1 MKKIYTLLL
10 TALSA
15 TALAQNAYYS
25 VRTEAVV
32 QKSPAQ
38 VQLKWEM
45 PPAKTN
51 GNITIYRKAQSA
63 TTWGTA
69 IAQIAGSSTSY
80 NDNNVTAGS
89 TYEYLVVKDDT
100 TNPYGY
106 IFAGIEQPAIHS
118 RGALILLVDD
128 AFSTT
133 CSTEIATL
141 VKDLSGDGWE
151 VIRKDYPRSAT
162 VATVKAFIT
171 STAQTNSNVEAVY
184 ILGHIAVPYSGNIAP
199 DGHTTANSGANSH
212 EGAWPADVYYGDI
225 DGTWTDNSVNI
236 SVSGNPLNHNTPGD
250 GKFDNSV
257 LPSDVE
263 LQIGRVDF
271 YDMPAFGKTEEQMM
285 KSYLNKA
292 HQYKTGA
299 LAVTKRALVDDNFPG
314 MQEGFAGNG
323 WRNFAPLV
331 GSNNVEEKDFISTLN
346 TQFYQWAYGC
356 GAGSYTSCS
365 GVGTT
370 ANIAANDMKAIFT
383 ILFGS
388 YFGDWNYKN
397 NFLRAP
403 LCADEPSLA
412 SFWAARPN
420 WFLHHMALGENIGYS
435 TRLSQ
440 NNNGSLYATPIPS
453 LARIVSTALM
463 GDPTLR
469 TEYVKPVPSVTLGG
483 DSTKGAVVSWTA
495 SPEAGVAGYYV
506 YRSTSEFGEYKLRSG
521 RVTGTSYT
529 DSFGAPGTYWYMVRA
544 TRLQTT
550 PSGTYYNMSLG
561 TSASGT
567 FQYPFFDLG
576 VPAITSIA
584 DVQLYPNPAK
594 ESVQLV
600 ITGAENTS
608 ANIIITDMQ
617 GKAVSTSTMQ
627 LGIGKNTLQ
636 IDISTLPAGM
646 YMVQVQAGNSRKTL
660 KLAHTY

>member
-1 MKKIYTLLL
+1 MKKIFTLLL

-25 VRTEAVV
+25 VRTEAVA

-38 VQLKWEM
+38 VQLKWKM
-45 PPAKTN
+45 PPAVTN

-63 TTWGTA
+63 TAWGTA
-69 IAQIAGSSTSY
+69 IAQIAGTSTSY
-80 NDNNVTAGS
+80 NDNSVSAGAA
-89 TYEYLVVKDDT
+89 YEYLVVKDDT

-128 AFSTT
+128 MFSTT
-133 CSTEIATL
+133 CSAEIATL

-151 VIRKDYPRSAT
+151 VIRKDYPRTAT
-162 VATVKAFIT
+162 VATVKAFIA

-184 ILGHIAVPYSGNIAP
+184 ILGHIAVPYSGNLNP
-199 DGHTTANSGANSH
+199 DAHNNH
-212 EGAWPADVYYGDI
+212 IGAWPADVYYGDL
-225 DGTWTDNSVNI
+225 DGTWPDGSVNNI
-236 SVSGNPLNHNTPGD
+236 SSANPLNHNVPGD
-250 GKFDNSV
+250 GKFDNSYIA
-257 LPSDVE
+257 SDIE
-263 LQIGRVDF
+263 LQVGRVDF

-299 LAVTKRALVDDNFPG
+299 LAVTKRGLVDDNFKTMP
-314 MQEGFAGNG
+314 EGFAGNA

-331 GSNNVEEKDFISTLN
+331 GYDNVDEKDFISTLN
-346 TQFYQWAYGC
+346 TQFHQWAYGC
-356 GAGSYTSCS
+356 GGGSYTSCG

-383 ILFGS
+383 PVFGS
-388 YFGDWNYKN
+388 YFGDWNYTN

-412 SFWAARPN
+412 SFWAGRPN

-440 NNNGSLYATPIPS
+440 NNNGTLYATPIPS

-463 GDPTLR
+463 GDPSLR
-469 TEYVKPVPSVTLGG
+469 TEYIKPVPSVTLGG

-495 SPEAGVAGYYV
+495 SPEAEVAGYYV
-506 YRSTSEFGEYKLRSG
+506 YRATSEFGEYKLRSG
-521 RVTGTSYT
+521 MVTGTTYT
-529 DSFGAPGTYWYMVRA
+529 DSFGAPGSYWYMVRA
-544 TRLQTT
+544 TKLQTT
-550 PSGTYYNMSLG
+550 PSGTYYNLSLG
-561 TSASGT
+561 TTTSGS
-567 FQYPFFDLG
+567 FQYPYFDVG
-576 VPAITSIA
+576 VPAIAAIA
-584 DVQLYPNPAK
+584 EVELYPNPAK
-594 ESVQLV
+594 ESVH
-600 ITGAENTS
+600 ISISAARNTP
-608 ANIIITDMQ
+608 ATILITDLQ
-617 GKAVSTSTMQ
+617 GKLMVRSEVQ
-627 LGIGKNTLQ
+627 LTPGHNHKQL
-636 IDISTLPAGM
+636 DISVLPAGM
-646 YMVQVQAGNSRKTL
+646 YMVQVQAGDSRKVF
-660 KLAHTY
+660 KLARTY

>member
-1 MKKIYTLLL
+1 MKRLFTILFI
-10 TALSA
+10 ALSA
-15 TALAQNAYYS
+15 AAPAQNAYYS
-25 VRTEAVV
+25 VRVEAVT

-38 VQLKWEM
+38 VKLNWKM

-51 GNITIYRKAQSA
+51 GNISIYRKSQSA
-63 TTWGTA
+63 ANWGAAIATLPGTA
-69 IAQIAGSSTSY
+69 TGYT
-80 NDNNVTAGS
+80 DNTVTAS
-89 TYEYLVVKDDT
+89 SAYEYLVVKDDT

-162 VATVKAFIT
+162 VATVKTFIT
-171 STAQTNSNVEAVY
+171 TTAQANANLEAVY
-184 ILGHIAVPYSGNIAP
+184 ILGHIAVPYSGDLNP
-199 DGHTTANSGANSH
+199 DAHPDH
-212 EGAWPADVYYGDI
+212 IGAWPADVYYGDL
-225 DGTWTDNSVNI
+225 DGTWADASINDITSANS
-236 SVSGNPLNHNTPGD
+236 LNHNTPGD
-250 GKFDNSV
+250 GKFDNSYIA
-257 LPSDVE
+257 SDIE
-263 LQIGRVDF
+263 LQVGRVDF

-299 LAVTKRALVDDNFPG
+299 LAVVKRALVDDNFKTMP
-314 MQEGFAGNG
+314 EGFGGNG

-331 GSNNVEEKDFISTLN
+331 GSNNVEEKDLISTLN

-356 GAGSYTSCS
+356 GGGSYTSCG

-370 ANIAANDMKAIFT
+370 ANIVANDMKAIFT
-383 ILFGS
+383 PMFGS

-412 SFWAARPN
+412 TFWAGRPN

-440 NNNGSLYATPIPS
+440 NNNGTFYATPIPS
-453 LARIVSTALM
+453 LARIVTTALM

-469 TEYVKPVPSVTLGG
+469 TEYVKPASGVTFSG

-495 SPEAGVAGYYV
+495 SAEPGLAGYYV
-506 YRSTSEFGEYKLRSG
+506 YRSTTEFGEYKLRSG
-521 RVTGTSYT
+521 LVTGTSYT
-529 DSFGAPGTYWYMVRA
+529 DSFGTAGTYWYMVRSA
-544 TRLQTT
+544 KLQTT
-550 PSGTYYNMSLG
+550 PSGTYYNLG
-561 TSASGT
+561 LGVSASGT
-567 FQYPFFDLG
+567 FKYPHPEVG
-576 VPAITSIA
+576 IAAVPAITNA
-584 DVQLYPNPAK
+584 QLYPNPAG
-594 ESVQLV
+594 STVQLS
-600 ITGAENTS
+600 IS
-608 ANIIITDMQ
+608 AQGNATALILVTDLQ
-617 GKAVSTSTMQ
+617 GRTMLKTEMQ
-627 LGIGKNTLQ
+627 LQPGNNMQQLNLGTML
-636 IDISTLPAGM
+636 AGM
-646 YMVQVQAGNSRKTL
+646 YLVHIQSAGSTKVL
-660 KLAHTY
+660 KLAHTQ

>member
-69 IAQIAGSSTSY
+69 IAQIAGNSTSY

-89 TYEYLVVKDDT
+89 AYEYLVVKDDT

-162 VATVKAFIT
+162 VATVKAFIA

-184 ILGHIAVPYSGNIAP
+184 ILGHIAVPYSGDLNP
-199 DGHTTANSGANSH
+199 DAHSDH
-212 EGAWPADVYYGDI
+212 KGAWPADCYYGDL
-225 DGTWTDNSVNI
+225 DGTWADGSVNN
-236 SVSGNPLNHNTPGD
+236 STSGNPLNHNTPGD
-250 GKFDNSV
+250 GKFDNSYI
-257 LPSDVE
+257 PSDID
-263 LQIGRVDF
+263 LQVGRVDF
-271 YDMPAFGKTEEQMM
+271 YDMPAFSKTEEQLM

-299 LAVTKRALVDDNFPG
+299 LAVNKRALVDDNFKTMP
-314 MQEGFAGNG
+314 EGFAGNG

-331 GSNNVEEKDFISTLN
+331 GINNVEEKDLISTLN
-346 TQFYQWAYGC
+346 TSFYQWAYGC
-356 GAGSYTSCS
+356 GGGSYTSCS

-370 ANIAANDMKAIFT
+370 ANIAANDMNAIFT
-383 ILFGS
+383 PVFGS

-403 LCADEPSLA
+403 LCADVPSLA
-412 SFWAARPN
+412 SFWAGRPN

-440 NNNGSLYATPIPS
+440 NNNGTFYATPIPS
-453 LARIVSTALM
+453 LARTVTTALM
-463 GDPTLR
+463 GDPSLR
-469 TEYVKPVPSVTLGG
+469 TEYVKPVPSITLGG

-495 SPEAGVAGYYV
+495 SPEAGLAGYYV

-544 TRLQTT
+544 TKLQTT
-550 PSGTYYNMSLG
+550 ASGTYYNMSLG
-561 TSASGT
+561 ASASGT
-567 FQYPFFDLG
+567 FQYPFFDVG
-576 VPAITSIA
+576 VPAITSVA
-584 DVQLYPNPAK
+584 EVQLYPNPAK

-608 ANIIITDMQ
+608 AAITIADMQ
-617 GKAVSTSTMQ
+617 GKAVYTTTMQ
-627 LGIGKNTLQ
+627 LGIGKNIHQ
-636 IDISTLPAGM
+636 IDISTISAGM

-660 KLAHTY
+660 KLVRTY

>member
-1 MKKIYTLLL
+1 MKRLFTILLI
-10 TALSA
+10 ALSA
-15 TALAQNAYYS
+15 AAQAQNAYYS
-25 VRTEAVV
+25 VRVEAVT

-63 TTWGTA
+63 TSWGTA
-69 IAQIAGSSTSY
+69 IAQIAGTSTSY
-80 NDNNVTAGS
+80 NDNNVSAGS
-89 TYEYLVVKDDT
+89 AYEYLVVKDDT

-118 RGALILLVDD
+118 RGAILLLVDD
-128 AFSTT
+128 AFTTT

-151 VIRKDYPRSAT
+151 VLRKDFPRSAT
-162 VATVKAFIT
+162 VATVKSYIVSAK
-171 STAQTNSNVEAVY
+171 QTNANLEAVY
-184 ILGHIAVPYSGNIAP
+184 ILGHIAVPYSGDLNP
-199 DGHTTANSGANSH
+199 DAHPDH
-212 EGAWPADVYYGDI
+212 KGAWPADLYYGDL
-225 DGTWTDNSVNI
+225 DGTWSDGSINNTTSANN
-236 SVSGNPLNHNTPGD
+236 LNHNTPGD
-250 GKFDNSV
+250 GKFDNSYIA
-257 LPSDVE
+257 SDVE
-263 LQIGRVDF
+263 LQVGRVDF

-299 LAVTKRALVDDNFPG
+299 LAVTKRALVDDNFKTMP
-314 MQEGFAGNG
+314 EGFGGNG

-331 GSNNVEEKDFISTLN
+331 GSNNVEEKDLISTLN

-356 GAGSYTSCS
+356 GGGSYTSCG

-383 ILFGS
+383 PMFGS

-412 SFWAARPN
+412 SFWAGRPN

-440 NNNGSLYATPIPS
+440 NNNGTFYATPIPS
-453 LARIVSTALM
+453 LARIVTTALM

-469 TEYVKPVPSVTLGG
+469 TEYVKPASGITFSG
-483 DSTKGAVVSWTA
+483 DSTKGAVISWTA
-495 SPEAGVAGYYV
+495 SAEPGLAGYYV
-506 YRSTSEFGEYKLRSG
+506 YRSTTEFGEYKLRSG
-521 RVTGTSYT
+521 LVTGTSYT
-529 DSFGAPGTYWYMVRA
+529 DSFGSAGTYWYMVRPA
-544 TRLQTT
+544 KLQTT
-550 PSGTYYNMSLG
+550 PSGTYYNLG
-561 TSASGT
+561 LGASASGT
-567 FQYPFFDLG
+567 FKYPHPEVG
-576 VPAITSIA
+576 IAAVSAITNA
-584 DVQLYPNPAK
+584 QLYPNPAG
-594 ESVQLV
+594 STVQLS
-600 ITGAENTS
+600 IS
-608 ANIIITDMQ
+608 AQGNATALISVTDLQ
-617 GKAVSTSTMQ
+617 GRTMLKTEMQ
-627 LGIGKNTLQ
+627 LQPGNNMQQLNLGTM
-636 IDISTLPAGM
+636 PAGM
-646 YMVQVQAGNSRKTL
+646 YLVHIQAAGGTKVL
-660 KLAHTY
+660 KLAHTQ

>member
-1 MKKIYTLLL
+1 MKRIFTLLL
-10 TALSA
+10 TAISA

-38 VQLKWEM
+38 VQLKWET

-51 GNITIYRKAQSA
+51 GNITIYRKTQSA
-63 TTWGTA
+63 TSWGAA
-69 IAQIAGSSTSY
+69 IAQIAGTSTSY
-80 NDNNVTAGS
+80 NDNNVSAGS
-89 TYEYLVVKDDT
+89 AYEYLVVKDDT

-128 AFSTT
+128 MFSTT

-162 VATVKAFIT
+162 VATVKAFIA

-184 ILGHIAVPYSGNIAP
+184 ILGHIAVPYSGDLNP
-199 DGHTTANSGANSH
+199 DAHGDHK
-212 EGAWPADVYYGDI
+212 GAWPADCYYGDL
-225 DGTWTDNSVNI
+225 DGTWSDGSINNST
-236 SVSGNPLNHNTPGD
+236 SGNPLNHNTPGD
-250 GKFDNSV
+250 GKFDNSYIA
-257 LPSDVE
+257 SDIE
-263 LQIGRVDF
+263 LQVGRVDF
-271 YDMPAFGKTEEQMM
+271 YDMPAFSKTEEQLM

-292 HQYKTGA
+292 HQYKIGA
-299 LAVTKRALVDDNFPG
+299 LAVTKRALVDDNFKSMP
-314 MQEGFAGNG
+314 EGFGGNG

-331 GSNNVEEKDFISTLN
+331 GSNNVEEKDLISTLN
-346 TQFYQWAYGC
+346 TTFYQWAYGC
-356 GAGSYTSCS
+356 GGGSYTSCS

-383 ILFGS
+383 PMFGS

-412 SFWAARPN
+412 SFWAGRPN

-440 NNNGSLYATPIPS
+440 NNNGTFYATPIPS
-453 LARIVSTALM
+453 LARIVTTALM
-463 GDPTLR
+463 GDPSLR

-495 SPEAGVAGYYV
+495 SPEPGIAGYYV

-544 TRLQTT
+544 SKLQTT

-576 VPAITSIA
+576 VPAIASIA
-584 DVQLYPNPAK
+584 EVQLYPNPAK

-600 ITGAENTS
+600 ITGAENTT
-608 ANIIITDMQ
+608 AHITITDMQ
-617 GKAVSTSTMQ
+617 GKVMSTTAMQ
-627 LGIGKNTLQ
+627 LGIGKNTQHL
-636 IDISTLPAGM
+636 DISALPAGM
-646 YMVQVQAGNSRKTL
+646 YMVQVQAGNTRRML
-660 KLAHTY
+660 KLARTY

>member
-1 MKKIYTLLL
+1 MKKIFTLLL
-10 TALSA
+10 TAISA

-25 VRTEAVV
+25 ARLEAVV

-51 GNITIYRKAQSA
+51 GNITIYRKTQSG
-63 TTWGTA
+63 TSWGAA
-69 IAQIAGSSTSY
+69 IAQVAGGSTSY
-80 NDNNVTAGS
+80 NDNNVAAGS
-89 TYEYLVVKDDT
+89 AYEYLVVKDDT
-100 TNPYGY
+100 TNPHGY

-118 RGALILLVDD
+118 RGALILVVDD

-151 VIRKDYPRSAT
+151 VIRKDYPRTAT
-162 VATVKAFIT
+162 VATVKAFIV

-184 ILGHIAVPYSGNIAP
+184 ILGHIAVPYSGDLNP
-199 DGHTTANSGANSH
+199 DAHPDH
-212 EGAWPADVYYGDI
+212 KGAWPADLYYGDL
-225 DGTWTDNSVNI
+225 DGTWADGSINNS
-236 SVSGNPLNHNTPGD
+236 SSGNPLNHNTPGD
-250 GKFDNSV
+250 GKFDNSYI
-257 LPSDVE
+257 PSDID
-263 LQIGRVDF
+263 LQVGRVDF
-271 YDMPAFGKTEEQMM
+271 YDMPAFSKTEEQLM

-299 LAVTKRALVDDNFPG
+299 LAVNKRALVDDNFKTMP
-314 MQEGFAGNG
+314 EGFAGNG

-331 GSNNVEEKDFISTLN
+331 GINNVEEKDLISTLN
-346 TQFYQWAYGC
+346 TTFYQWAYGC
-356 GAGSYTSCS
+356 GGGSYTSCG

-370 ANIAANDMKAIFT
+370 ANIAANDMNAIFT
-383 ILFGS
+383 PVFGS

-403 LCADEPSLA
+403 LCADVPSLA
-412 SFWAARPN
+412 SFWAGRPN
-420 WFLHHMALGENIGYS
+420 WYMHHMALGENIGYS

-440 NNNGSLYATPIPS
+440 NNNGTFYATPIPS
-453 LARIVSTALM
+453 LARTVTTALM
-463 GDPTLR
+463 GDPSLR
-469 TEYVKPVPSVTLGG
+469 TEYVKPVPSITLGG
-483 DSTKGAVVSWTA
+483 DSTKGVVVSWTA

-506 YRSTSEFGEYKLRSG
+506 YRSISEFGEYKLRSG
-521 RVTGTSYT
+521 RVTGTTYT

-544 TRLQTT
+544 TKLQTT

-567 FQYPFFDLG
+567 FQYPFFDVG
-576 VPAITSIA
+576 IPVIESVAE
-584 DVQLYPNPAK
+584 VQLYPNPAQ

-608 ANIIITDMQ
+608 AAVTIADMQ
-617 GKAVSTSTMQ
+617 GKAVYTTTMQ
-627 LGIGKNTLQ
+627 LGIGKNIHQ
-636 IDISTLPAGM
+636 IDISTMAAGM

-660 KLAHTY
+660 KLVRTY

>member
-1 MKKIYTLLL
+1 MKKIFTLLL
-10 TALSA
+10 TAISA

-63 TTWGTA
+63 TSWGTA
-69 IAQIAGSSTSY
+69 IAQIAGTSTSY
-80 NDNNVTAGS
+80 NDNNVSAGTA
-89 TYEYLVVKDDT
+89 YEYMVVKSDT

-151 VIRKDYPRSAT
+151 VIRKDYPRTAT
-162 VATVKAFIT
+162 VATVKAFIA
-171 STAQTNSNVEAVY
+171 STAQANANLEAVY
-184 ILGHIAVPYSGNIAP
+184 ILGHIAVPYSGELNP
-199 DGHTTANSGANSH
+199 DAHNNH
-212 EGAWPADVYYGDI
+212 VGAWPADCFYGDL
-225 DGTWTDNSVNI
+225 DGTWTDGSVNN
-236 SVSGNPLNHNTPGD
+236 SSSGNPLNHNTPGD
-250 GKFDNSV
+250 GKFDNSYIA
-257 LPSDVE
+257 SDIE
-263 LQIGRVDF
+263 LQVGRVDF
-271 YDMPAFGKTEEQMM
+271 YDMPAFSKTEEQLM

-299 LAVTKRALVDDNFPG
+299 LAVNKRALVDDNFG
-314 MQEGFAGNG
+314 TMQEGFAGNG

-331 GSNNVEEKDFISTLN
+331 GINNVEEKDLISTLN

-356 GAGSYTSCS
+356 GGGSYTSCS

-383 ILFGS
+383 PLFGS

-440 NNNGSLYATPIPS
+440 NNNGSLYVTPIPS
-453 LARIVSTALM
+453 LARIVSIALM

-469 TEYVKPVPSVTLGG
+469 TEYVKPVPSITLGG
-483 DSTKGAVVSWTA
+483 DSTKGAIVSWTA
-495 SPEAGVAGYYV
+495 SPEPGVAGYYV

-521 RVTGTSYT
+521 MVTGTTYT

-544 TRLQTT
+544 TKLQTS
-550 PSGTYYNMSLG
+550 PSGTYYNTSLG

-567 FQYPFFDLG
+567 FQYPFFDVG
-576 VPAITSIA
+576 VPAIASIA
-584 DVQLYPNPAK
+584 EVQLYPNPAK

-600 ITGAENTS
+600 ITGAENTT
-608 ANIIITDMQ
+608 ANITITDMQ
-617 GKAVSTSTMQ
+617 GKVMSATTMQ
-627 LGIGKNTLQ
+627 LGIGKNTQQL
-636 IDISTLPAGM
+636 DISTLPAGM
-646 YMVQVQAGNSRKTL
+646 YMVQVQAGSSRRIL
-660 KLAHTY
+660 KLARTY

>member
-1 MKKIYTLLL
+1 MPNMKRIFTLLL

-15 TALAQNAYYS
+15 TTLAQNAYYS

-80 NDNNVTAGS
+80 NDNNVSAGTA
-89 TYEYLVVKDDT
+89 YEYLVVKDDT

-128 AFSTT
+128 MFSTT

-162 VATVKAFIT
+162 VATVKAFIA
-171 STAQTNSNVEAVY
+171 STAQTNSNLEAVY
-184 ILGHIAVPYSGNIAP
+184 ILGHIAVPYSGDLNP
-199 DGHTTANSGANSH
+199 DAHPDH
-212 EGAWPADVYYGDI
+212 KGAWPADMYYGDL
-225 DGTWTDNSVNI
+225 DGTWSDGSINNST
-236 SVSGNPLNHNTPGD
+236 SGNSLNHNTPGD
-250 GKFDNSV
+250 GKFDNSYI
-257 LPSDVE
+257 PSDID
-263 LQIGRVDF
+263 LQVGRVDF
-271 YDMPAFGKTEEQMM
+271 YDMPAFSKTEEQLM

-299 LAVTKRALVDDNFPG
+299 LAVTKRGLIDDNFKDRD
-314 MQEGFAGNG
+314 EGFAGNG

-331 GSNNVEEKDFISTLN
+331 GSNNVEEKDLISTLN

-356 GAGSYTSCS
+356 GGGSYTSCG

-383 ILFGS
+383 PMFGS

-412 SFWAARPN
+412 SFWAGRPN

-440 NNNGSLYATPIPS
+440 NNNGTFYATPIPG

-469 TEYVKPVPSVTLGG
+469 TEYVKPVSSITVVSDT
-483 DSTKGAVVSWTA
+483 TKGAVISWPSSTEPGI
-495 SPEAGVAGYYV
+495 SGYYV
-506 YRSTSEFGEYKLRSG
+506 YRASSEFGEYKLRSE
-521 RVTGTSYT
+521 RLPTTSFT
-529 DSFGAPGTYWYMVRA
+529 DSFGTPGTYWYMVRVA
-544 TRLQTT
+544 KLQTT
-550 PSGTYYNMSLG
+550 PSGTYYNLSLG
-561 TSASGT
+561 VSDSGN
-567 FQYPFFDLG
+567 FKYRHFDVG
-576 VPAITSIA
+576 VPAIASIA
-584 DVQLYPNPAK
+584 EVKLYPNPAK

-600 ITGAENTS
+600 ITGAENAT
-608 ANIIITDMQ
+608 AHITITDIQ
-617 GKAVSTSTMQ
+617 GKVMSETAIQ
-627 LGIGKNTLQ
+627 LGIGKNTQHL
-636 IDISTLPAGM
+636 DISTLPAGM
-646 YMVQVQAGNSRKTL
+646 YVVQVQAGNSRKTL
-660 KLAHTY
+660 KLARTY

>member
-89 TYEYLVVKDDT
+89 AYEYLVVKDDT

-162 VATVKAFIT
+162 VATVKAFIA
-171 STAQTNSNVEAVY
+171 STAQANANLEAVY
-184 ILGHIAVPYSGNIAP
+184 ILGHIAVPYSGDLNP
-199 DGHTTANSGANSH
+199 DAHGDHK
-212 EGAWPADVYYGDI
+212 GAWPADCYYGDL
-225 DGTWTDNSVNI
+225 DGTWADGSINNTT
-236 SVSGNPLNHNTPGD
+236 SGNSLNHNTPGD
-250 GKFDNSV
+250 GKFDNSYI
-257 LPSDVE
+257 PSDID
-263 LQIGRVDF
+263 LQVGRVDF
-271 YDMPAFGKTEEQMM
+271 YDMPAFSKTEEQLM

-299 LAVTKRALVDDNFPG
+299 LAVNKRALVDDNFKKEP
-314 MQEGFAGNG
+314 EGFAGNG

-331 GSNNVEEKDFISTLN
+331 GINNVEEKDLISTLN

-356 GAGSYTSCS
+356 GGGSYTSC
-365 GVGTT
+365 GGIGTT
-370 ANIAANDMKAIFT
+370 ANIAANDMNAIFT
-383 ILFGS
+383 PLFGS

-412 SFWAARPN
+412 SFWAGRPN

-435 TRLSQ
+435 TRITQ
-440 NNNGSLYATPIPS
+440 NNTISLYPTPNTNPAMTRMVTI
-453 LARIVSTALM
+453 ALM
-463 GDPTLR
+463 GDPSLR

-506 YRSTSEFGEYKLRSG
+506 YRATSEFGEYKLRSG
-521 RVTGTSYT
+521 MVTGTSYT

-544 TRLQTT
+544 TKLQTT

-567 FQYPFFDLG
+567 FQYPFFDVG

-608 ANIIITDMQ
+608 ANITITDMQ

-627 LGIGKNTLQ
+627 LGIGKNTRQ

>member
-1 MKKIYTLLL
+1 MKRIFTLLL
-10 TALSA
+10 TAFSA

-38 VQLKWEM
+38 INLKWEM

-63 TTWGTA
+63 TSWGAA
-69 IAQIAGSSTSY
+69 IAQIAGTSTSY
-80 NDNNVTAGS
+80 NDNNVSAGS
-89 TYEYLVVKDDT
+89 AYEYLVVKDDT

-128 AFSTT
+128 MFSTT

-151 VIRKDYPRSAT
+151 VIRKDYPRSTT
-162 VATVKAFIT
+162 VAAVKAFIVST
-171 STAQTNSNVEAVY
+171 SQTNSNLEAVY
-184 ILGHIAVPYSGNIAP
+184 VLGHIAVPYSGDLNP
-199 DGHTTANSGANSH
+199 DAHPDH
-212 EGAWPADVYYGDI
+212 KGAWPADLYYGDL
-225 DGTWTDNSVNI
+225 DGTWSDGSINNVTSN
-236 SVSGNPLNHNTPGD
+236 NPLNHNTPGD
-250 GKFDNSV
+250 GKFDNSYIA
-257 LPSDVE
+257 SDIE
-263 LQIGRVDF
+263 LQVGRVDF
-271 YDMPAFGKTEEQMM
+271 YDMPAFSKTEEQMM

-299 LAVTKRALVDDNFPG
+299 LAVTKRALVDDNFKTMP
-314 MQEGFAGNG
+314 EGFGGNG

-331 GSNNVEEKDFISTLN
+331 GSNNVEEKDFIGTLN
-346 TQFYQWAYGC
+346 TQFYQFAYGC
-356 GAGSYTSCS
+356 GGGSYTSCS
-365 GVGTT
+365 GIGNTT
-370 ANIAANDMKAIFT
+370 NIAANDMKAIFT
-383 ILFGS
+383 PLFGS

-412 SFWAARPN
+412 SFWAGRPN
-420 WFLHHMALGENIGYS
+420 WYLHHLALGEPIGYA

-440 NNNGSLYATPIPS
+440 NNNGTFYATPIPS
-453 LARIVSTALM
+453 LARIVTTALM

-469 TEYVKPVPSVTLGG
+469 TEYVKPVPSITLGG

-506 YRSTSEFGEYKLRSG
+506 YRATSEFGEYKLRSG
-521 RVTGTSYT
+521 MVNGTTYT

-544 TRLQTT
+544 TKLQTT
-550 PSGTYYNMSLG
+550 PSGTYYNLSLG

-567 FQYPFFDLG
+567 FQYPHFDVG
-576 VPAITSIA
+576 VPAVTTIA
-584 DVQLYPNPAK
+584 EVQLYPNPAK
-594 ESVQLV
+594 ESVQLS
-600 ITGAENTS
+600 IS
-608 ANIIITDMQ
+608 AAQGTAATILITDLQ
-617 GKAVSTSTMQ
+617 GKVMAKKERQ
-627 LGIGKNTLQ
+627 LTTGNNLEQ
-636 IDISTLPAGM
+636 LDISTLPAGM

-660 KLAHTY
+660 KLARRY